1 MIKFVNSFQKN
12 PNVEDVMRDINNYI
26 IFHDDSVVGSSL
38 KQVGA
43 LADYNHLLDLMTNVN
58 NDYTLSPYTPTVSG
72 GKLAKVKS
80 FFNKIIRKCTSWY
93 MKDLCNQQTCINGNI
108 IRVLNEQTMFIHT
121 LMEENA
127 ALKKSVNNM
136 QESMI
141 NREREDKAGE

>member
-1 MIKFVNSFQKN
+1 
-12 PNVEDVMRDINNYI
+12 
-26 IFHDDSVVGSSL
+26 
-38 KQVGA
+38 
-43 LADYNHLLDLMTNVN
+43 
-58 NDYTLSPYTPTVSG
+58 
-72 GKLAKVKS
+72 
-80 FFNKIIRKCTSWY
+80 